1 MNLPVI
7 MDAER
12 KRGEKPQDFSSREPP
27 VSSAERS
34 EISLIVILS
43 EHKVSFSLDQFNRLS
58 REILS
63 VMSDDSRHICTFVDE
78 VDQLLVRHAD
88 GYYADEWGFRY
99 DALYYAELDDGGREI
114 ARSPANRVI
123 PVK

>member
-1 MNLPVI
+1 M
-7 MDAER
+7 
-12 KRGEKPQDFSSREPP
+12 
-27 VSSAERS
+27 
-34 EISLIVILS
+34 IVILS

-78 VDQLLVRHAD
+78 ADRLLVRHAD

-99 DALYYAELDDGGREI
+99 DALYYAELDDEGREI